1 MTLRARFNDGGD
13 DVSLEENRTNDGW
26 FGRVMD
32 VNRLN
37 HLNQGCVRIFVEDT
51 CIAAFS
57 DLHVV
62 DEEPECYS
70 GLCEL
75 MLHVDAYVY
84 VNTVA
89 GTIEFRLLDAADS
102 EIDCGEIR
110 NVYCC
115 LSV

>member
-1 MTLRARFNDGGD
+1 MTLRARFHDNGGD
-13 DVSLEENRTNDGW
+13 VPLKANRTNDGW
-26 FGRVMD
+26 FGRIED
-32 VNRLN
+32 VHRI
-37 HLNQGCVRIFVEDT
+37 NQGRVRFFVKDT

-70 GLCEL
+70 GICEL
-75 MLHVDAYVY
+75 MLHVYAYVY
-84 VNTVA
+84 VNTIS

-102 EIDCGEIR
+102 EIACNEIK
-110 NVYCC
+110 NVYCR